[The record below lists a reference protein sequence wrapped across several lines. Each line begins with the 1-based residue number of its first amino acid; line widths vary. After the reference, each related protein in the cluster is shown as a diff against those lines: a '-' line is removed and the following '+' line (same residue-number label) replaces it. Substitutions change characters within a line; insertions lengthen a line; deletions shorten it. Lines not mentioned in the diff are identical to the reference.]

1 MIRCTEKVIPLN
13 NCGNILPFG
22 VGNVAGGEREGEISW
37 AGCQREGE
45 ISWVGCQREGEIS
58 WAGCQR
64 KGENFLGWVSEGG
77 GDFSVSC
84 MQEK

>member
-1 MIRCTEKVIPLN
+1 MIRCTEKVIPLK

-22 VGNVAGGEREGEISW
+22 VWNVAGGEREGEISW

-58 WAGCQR
+58 RCPVR
-64 KGENFLGWVSEGG
+64 KKNDDYMPL
-77 GDFSVSC
+77 
-84 MQEK
+84 